1 MKSARIVARSAGALV
16 AALAAAG
23 FLAGCG
29 SAPAPPARPTVTVT
43 VTAPPPSTASPVP
56 SSPTATPT
64 PTPTPTPTGAPACA
78 IPDLAVRL
86 GPGNGAAG
94 SIYYPI
100 EFTST
105 SSVACT
111 LYGYPGVSFV
121 TASGAHA
128 GAAATQD
135 PTYPRAL
142 VTLAPGAA
150 AHAELRVTNAANYP
164 ASACQPVTVHRLRV
178 YPPGETRPV
187 YLTLKATAC
196 ASTSVRL
203 LSVQTVRPGNGLA
216 GFGRP

>member
-1 MKSARIVARSAGALV
+1 MKSARIAARPAGALI
-16 AALAAAG
+16 ATLAAVG
-23 FLAGCG
+23 LLAGCG
-29 SAPAPPARPTVTVT
+29 STPAPAARPTVTVT

-56 SSPTATPT
+56 SSPTATPS
-64 PTPTPTPTGAPACA
+64 PTPTPTGAPACA
-78 IPDLAVRL
+78 TSALAVRL

-100 EFTST
+100 EFTNA

-111 LYGYPGVSFV
+111 VYGYPGVSFV
-121 TASGAHA
+121 TASGAQA
-128 GAAATQD
+128 GAAAAED
-135 PTYPRAL
+135 ATYPRAL
-142 VTLAPGAA
+142 VTLAPGTTAR
-150 AHAELRVTNAANYP
+150 AELRVTNAANYP

-196 ASTSVRL
+196 ASTSVQI

-216 GFGRP
+216 GSGGQ